1 MFIIK
6 YSQTGCSTITPCTI
20 FLVIGSYY
28 IASYYIESYYIIIFE
43 NIKRR
48 SHTDPLLQG
57 KFFGY
62 YLIYSLKS
70 NSNRAVSM
78 LLLFHL
84 KCFKKQG

>member
-20 FLVIGSYY
+20 LLVID
-28 IASYYIESYYIIIFE
+28 SYYIESYYIIIFE

-48 SHTDPLLQG
+48 SHTDPLLQD

-62 YLIYSLKS
+62 YLIYYLKS

-84 KCFKKQG
+84 KCFKNQG